1 MNGRSLYDPFQ
12 REQEAA
18 GRSAGFSEV
27 KFLLKGSAMN
37 ALNLKLRTL
46 AIVAAMG
53 VTGVVSAEE
62 GSQDRTRNGEH
73 PAVIQA
79 RLAAKA
85 GYDYAS
91 KFYPHP
97 ARLELLAEAPR
108 ERSQHPAVLVAAA
121 WKQRGYDYVSK
132 FYLHPARLELLAEA
146 PRERSQHPAVLV
158 AAAWKQRGYD
168 YASKFYLH
176 PARLAWS
183 AEAPQERGDGVE
195 LMAAH

>member
-1 MNGRSLYDPFQ
+1 
-12 REQEAA
+12 
-18 GRSAGFSEV
+18 
-27 KFLLKGSAMN
+27 MN
-37 ALNLKLRTL
+37 APNLKLRTL

-121 WKQRGYDYVSK
+121 WKQRGYDY
-132 FYLHPARLELLAEA
+132 
-146 PRERSQHPAVLV
+146 
-158 AAAWKQRGYD
+158 
-168 YASKFYLH
+168 ASKFYLH

>member
-1 MNGRSLYDPFQ
+1 
-12 REQEAA
+12 
-18 GRSAGFSEV
+18 
-27 KFLLKGSAMN
+27 MN

-46 AIVAAMG
+46 AIVAAIG

-62 GSQDRTRNGEH
+62 GSQGGARNGEH

-108 ERSQHPAVLVAAA
+108 EHSQHPAVLVAAA

-132 FYLHPARLELLAEA
+132 FYLHPARLELF
-146 PRERSQHPAVLV
+146 
-158 AAAWKQRGYD
+158 AA
-168 YASKFYLH
+168 
-176 PARLAWS
+176 
-183 AEAPQERGDGVE
+183 APQERGDGVE